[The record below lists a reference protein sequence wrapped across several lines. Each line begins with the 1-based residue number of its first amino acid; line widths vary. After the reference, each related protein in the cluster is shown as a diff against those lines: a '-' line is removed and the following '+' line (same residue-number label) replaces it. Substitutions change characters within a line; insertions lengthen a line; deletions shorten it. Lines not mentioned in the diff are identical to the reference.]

1 VTDERSEQRHNFVVR
16 GGVRRARVVIGV
28 WVVLAAA
35 CLPFMLRLAGELT
48 TGGVTNP
55 RGDSIVGQQTVER
68 AFHEPPTTLQVVL
81 HDPSGD
87 ATAAVAPIRKAL
99 KGFPDVVAVTLRPEW
114 TSADRHTTFLQ
125 LGLRTGND
133 DTQDLLGDL
142 RAGLSTATD
151 VSSAVSVDVTGAAA
165 LDHDL
170 THQVLED
177 AATAELIAFPLL
189 LVVLLLV
196 FRSVVSMLVPL
207 VLAGVALAAA
217 RAGGY
222 FLAQAT
228 DISVMYTSAASIIGL
243 AVAVD
248 YSLFIVKRYRDELT
262 RTVDERAALDVAMRT
277 AGRSVLFSGFAVI
290 VALVALFIPRLV
302 FFTSIGLAGIVVT
315 LVSMAMSMT
324 LLPAILLLLGR
335 RVNVGAIRLG
345 GRGFRT
351 GDGSSRLVGRLV
363 RRPVPLLLVLVAFFC
378 LLAWPITA
386 IRMQIIVAGT
396 ELLPA
401 DSDARQGADRLA
413 ADLDPRGLF
422 PLQVVLTADAPEP
435 LLDSVTAAAAFAGR
449 QAESGTVRSVADLDA
464 PVLAAGVAGQ
474 LPPQGA
480 AAFDQLWARD
490 GDRYVSRVLVMPRD
504 GPNSNATHDLVR
516 ALRDGLP
523 GVVAPGVDQRVTG
536 ATAQGADFDDA
547 IIGSLPAILGTV
559 ALVTFVLLARA
570 FRSLLL
576 PLLSLALNTMVVGAS
591 LGLLTLVCQLLLG
604 QPINSNTP
612 VLLFAVMFGLSMDYL
627 VIMISRMREHFL
639 AGNDHRAAVVDG
651 LARTSGLVNGAALIM
666 VAVFVSFLTAEV
678 NIVAQLGLGLAIAVL
693 LDALLVR
700 LLVMPAALLLIG
712 PRVWGRAARPA
723 AGPLPERAQPVTA
736 R

>member
-1 VTDERSEQRHNFVVR
+1 MTDERSEQRANFVVR
-16 GGVRRARVVIGV
+16 GGVGRARLVVVV
-28 WVVLAAA
+28 WLVLAAG
-35 CLPFMLRLAGELT
+35 CLPFMSRLAGELT

-55 RGDSIVGQQTVER
+55 RGDSIVGQQTIER

-81 HDPSGD
+81 HDRRGD
-87 ATAAVAPIRKAL
+87 VTAAVAPIRMAL
-99 KGFPDVVAVTLRPEW
+99 KGFPDVVAVTQQPEW

-133 DTQDLLGDL
+133 DSQDLLGDL
-142 RAGLSTATD
+142 RARLSAATT
-151 VSSAVSVDVTGAAA
+151 VEVHVTGAAA

-170 THQVLED
+170 THQVLDD
-177 AATAELIAFPLL
+177 ATTAELIAFPLL
-189 LVVLLLV
+189 LIVLLLV

-217 RAGGY
+217 RAVGY
-222 FLAQAT
+222 LLAQAT

-248 YSLFIVKRYRDELT
+248 YSLFIVKRYRDELV
-262 RTVDERAALDVAMRT
+262 RTVDERAALATAMRT
-277 AGRSVLFSGFAVI
+277 AGRAVLFSGFAVI

-335 RVNVGAIRLG
+335 RVNVGAIRF
-345 GRGFRT
+345 GRGGFRT
-351 GDGSSRLVGRLV
+351 GDGPARVVGRLV
-363 RRPVPLLLVLVAFFC
+363 RRPVPLLLVLVAFFG

-386 IRMQIIVAGT
+386 IRMQITVAGT

-413 ADLDPRGLF
+413 ADLDPSGLF
-422 PLQVVLTADAPEP
+422 PLQLVLTAAAPEP
-435 LLDSVTAAAAFAGR
+435 LLDGVDSAVAFAGR
-449 QAESGTVRSVADLDA
+449 LPGTDTVGSVADLGA
-464 PVLAAGVAGQ
+464 PAVAAGLAGQ
-474 LPPQGA
+474 LPPQA
-480 AAFDQLWARD
+480 AVAFDRLLARD
-490 GDRYVSRVLVMPRD
+490 GDRYVSRIFVVPRE

-523 GVVAPGVDQRVTG
+523 GVVPPGVEQRVTG

-547 IIGSLPAILGTV
+547 IVGSLPAILGTV

-570 FRSLLL
+570 FRSILL

-591 LGLLTLVCQLLLG
+591 LGLLTMICQFALG

-639 AGNDHRAAVVDG
+639 AGNDHRTAVVGG

-666 VAVFVSFLTAEV
+666 VAVFASFLTAEV

-700 LLVMPAALLLIG
+700 LLVMPAALLLMG
-712 PRVWGRAARPA
+712 RRVWGRAARPVAVAPPGSA
-723 AGPLPERAQPVTA
+723 APVTA